1 MYMAELTNAQKKDL
15 AKALFLNTSSTQQEI
30 ADQVGVDRRTIARW
44 AKEWQDLKINYM
56 QTRESRIRSTL
67 MQLEQLDHTIES
79 RDEGARYPSAK
90 EADIRRKLTA
100 DLEALEQDASV
111 REVINV
117 SRGILDYVR
126 QVNLDHAKM
135 LSDYMDSYIKEKI
148 KWAN

>member
-1 MYMAELTNAQKKDL
+1 MAELTNNQKKEL
-15 AKALFLNTSSTQQEI
+15 AKSLYLNTSITQQEI
-30 ADQVGVDRRTIARW
+30 ADKVNVDRRTIARW
-44 AKEWQDLKINYM
+44 TKVWQPLKINYM
-56 QTRESRIRSTL
+56 QTREERIRSTL
-67 MQLEQLDHTIES
+67 MQLEQLDHTIDNRE
-79 RDEGARYPSAK
+79 EGCRYPTAK

-117 SRGILDYVR
+117 SRGILDYTR
-126 QVNLDHAKM
+126 QLNLEHAKL

>member
-1 MYMAELTNAQKKDL
+1 MAELTNAQKKDL

-44 AKEWQDLKINYM
+44 VKEWQDLKINYM

-67 MQLEQLDHTIES
+67 MQLEQLDHTIEN

-126 QVNLDHAKM
+126 QINLDHAKM
-135 LSDYMDSYIKEKI
+135 LSDYMDSFIKEKI
-148 KWAN
+148 KWGN

>member
-1 MYMAELTNAQKKDL
+1 MAELNNNQKKEL
-15 AKALFLNTSSTQQEI
+15 AKALYLETTATQQEI
-30 ADQVGVDRRTIARW
+30 AERVGVDRRTLTRW

-56 QTRESRIRSTL
+56 QTREQRIRSTL
-67 MQLEQLDHTIES
+67 KQLEQLDQAIEG
-79 RDEGARYPSAK
+79 RDEGARYPTVK

-126 QVNLDHAKM
+126 QLNLEHAKM

>member
-1 MYMAELTNAQKKDL
+1 
-15 AKALFLNTSSTQQEI
+15 
-30 ADQVGVDRRTIARW
+30 
-44 AKEWQDLKINYM
+44 M
-56 QTRESRIRSTL
+56 QTREARIRSTL
-67 MQLEQLDHTIES
+67 MQLEQLDQTIDS
-79 RDEGARYPSAK
+79 RDDGGRYPTAK

-126 QVNLDHAKM
+126 QLNLEHAKL
-135 LSDYMDSYIKEKI
+135 LSDYLDAYIKEKI

>member
-1 MYMAELTNAQKKDL
+1 MAELTSAQKKDL
-15 AKALFLNTSSTQQEI
+15 AKALFLNTNSTQQEI

-44 AKEWQDLKINYM
+44 VKEWQDLKINYM

-67 MQLEQLDHTIES
+67 MQLEQLDYTIES

-126 QVNLDHAKM
+126 QVNLDHAKL
-135 LSDYMDSYIKEKI
+135 LSDYLDSYIKEKI

>member
-1 MYMAELTNAQKKDL
+1 MAELTNSQKKDL
-15 AKALFLNTSSTQQEI
+15 AKALFLNTPSTQQEI

-44 AKEWQDLKINYM
+44 VKEWQDLKINYM

-67 MQLEQLDHTIES
+67 MQLEQLDHTIEN

-126 QVNLDHAKM
+126 QINLDHAKM
-135 LSDYMDSYIKEKI
+135 LSDYMDSFIKEKI
-148 KWAN
+148 KWGN